1 MSTDEFQALW
11 KAYEQKLQRSLR
23 LNEELLEAV
32 RSRKVRAAFRWQ
44 IVFKIVMIGLG
55 MGWNIFIGVLLWHYR
70 SEPFFVVAALM
81 VLCCTGYAIGGY
93 FVQVVLLMQMNM
105 SESIVG
111 VQRQLAQLEAI
122 IVRTLRVPFLQLPA
136 YFFFFISRRLAATA
150 GATFWIIEGC
160 ATGVSIV
167 ATIWVYRHI
176 TVEGAGRK
184 GWVKKMVDNE
194 GGKTIARA
202 RGFIRE
208 IEAYREE
215 EKIV

>member
-11 KAYEQKLQRSLR
+11 KAYEQKLQRSLK
-23 LNEELLEAV
+23 LNEELMEAV

-44 IVFKIVMIGLG
+44 IAFKIVMIGLG
-55 MGWNIFIGVLLWHYR
+55 VGWNIFIGALLWHYR
-70 SEPFFVVAALM
+70 IEPFFVVATVM

-93 FVQVVLLMQMNM
+93 FLQVVLLMQMNM

-111 VQRQLAQLEAI
+111 VQKQLAQLEAI

-136 YFFFFISRRLAATA
+136 YFFFFISRHLASTA

-160 ATGVSIV
+160 ITGVSIV